1 MNTVSEFEQ
10 RRAALIAEINEA
22 FDGVTREDGITL
34 HEAIALDNY
43 ASQQDEKMAA
53 RRLDRE
59 TCWQEVT
66 DKEICE
72 CQSALS
78 FLDWKGF
85 RYYIPAFMIIGLR
98 QMQWPSAHWQI
109 DPNGI
114 LHTSSYHLVY
124 FYPKSMR
131 ESEPSLIAEKY
142 HFTKVQC
149 RAVANSLR
157 FIIEFEAMSADEVTV
172 KAVEK
177 WERFANE
184 TI

>member
-1 MNTVSEFEQ
+1 MNSVAEFEE
-10 RRAALIAEINEA
+10 RRVALIAEINEA

-34 HEAIALDNY
+34 HEAIALDDY
-43 ASQQDEKMAA
+43 ASQEETMAA

-59 TCWQEVT
+59 TRWQEVP
-66 DKEICE
+66 DEEICK

-98 QMQWPSAHWQI
+98 QMQWPSVHWQN

-114 LHTSSYHLVY
+114 LHTSSYHLLH
-124 FYPKSMR
+124 FYPKSLR
-131 ESEPSLIAEKY
+131 GSEPSLIVEKY
-142 HFTKVQC
+142 HFTPVQC
-149 RAVANSLR
+149 RAVASFLG

-177 WERFANE
+177 WERFASVAS
-184 TI
+184 